1 MNLTVFSL
9 KPIVTVNGE
18 QVRDLTYPSIRYNYD
33 PNIIGAVPV
42 TDQMQMRPDLLSRAA
57 YGSVDMWDM
66 LLKYNGYSNPF
77 SISNEDIYIVPSLD
91 DMNEQL
97 SPNGTANV
105 LAASIRQQYI
115 DVSKKAQS
123 DPNLAK
129 AELKRREAQRK
140 IAVGVGV
147 PSQSNLPPNIAEAGD
162 REIVIKGG
170 KIFFGPD
177 ISKGKQECETPLTK
191 SEFIA
196 NLIKNRLKN
205 G

>member
-105 LAASIRQQYI
+105 LADSIRQQYI